1 MRHVD
6 ELYLLNPGKKNTI
19 LCRHWLT
26 LSLTLVSPTRY
37 RSLTHSCLS
46 LTFYIKIF
54 DNKVTDDDGPKK
66 RSKTQ
71 DGRKKSTKG
80 GGAGDGRWKTGKG
93 GGDGGG
99 KQRRSSTTSGR
110 RSSNVAEMELVTK
123 MHKHPLM
130 RFKDKSPGHVGSCG
144 NCMFDVDAKT
154 GYRCRAC
161 PGYILCKNCSK
172 KGTQVWFGLEDRNVL
187 QSAYLMVFL

>member
-1 MRHVD
+1 MQ
-6 ELYLLNPGKKNTI
+6 
-19 LCRHWLT
+19 
-26 LSLTLVSPTRY
+26 
-37 RSLTHSCLS
+37 
-46 LTFYIKIF
+46 IF
-54 DNKVTDDDGPKK
+54 DNKVTDGDGPKK

-71 DGRKKSTKG
+71 DGRRKSSKGGSTKG
-80 GGAGDGRWKTGKG
+80 GGGDGRRKTGRTG

-99 KQRRSSTTSGR
+99 DGGGGKPRLPPLPGKRRPSKTSGR

-144 NCMFDVDAKT
+144 NCMFDVDART

-161 PGYILCKNCSK
+161 PGFILCKNCSK
-172 KGTQVWFGLEDRNVL
+172 KGTQVCFGLEERGDVL
-187 QSAYLMVFL
+187 QSACLMAFL